1 MSDDVTFSLSQLD
14 AIADALG
21 DTADG
26 LTGAEI
32 GLPLANARIDDVATG
47 ITKRKRLLNA
57 FVNCQNELG
66 HRRNILAF
74 IRFAMKPERY
84 ARAPERFEPMRAH
97 LNRSLAFVAL
107 QVEQSG
113 ELVSSERASTLPV
126 PSAGQMTCARTS

>member
-1 MSDDVTFSLSQLD
+1 MSDDLIFPLSQLE

-32 GLPLANARIDDVATG
+32 GLLLANARIDDIAPG
-47 ITKRKRLLNA
+47 ITKRKRLVNA
-57 FVNCQNELG
+57 FVSCQNQLG

-84 ARAPERFEPMRAH
+84 AHSPERFEPMRAH
-97 LNRSLAFVAL
+97 LNRSLAFAAL
-107 QVEQSG
+107 QVKQSG
-113 ELVSSERASTLPV
+113 ELVSGERASTHPRCY
-126 PSAGQMTCARTS
+126 PQGE

>member
-1 MSDDVTFSLSQLD
+1 MNDDVTFSLSQLE

-26 LTGAEI
+26 LTGPEI
-32 GLPLANARIDDVATG
+32 GLLLANARIGDVAPG

-57 FVNCQNELG
+57 FVSCKNELS

-84 ARAPERFEPMRAH
+84 ARASERFEPMRAH

-107 QVEQSG
+107 QVE
-113 ELVSSERASTLPV
+113 
-126 PSAGQMTCARTS
+126 